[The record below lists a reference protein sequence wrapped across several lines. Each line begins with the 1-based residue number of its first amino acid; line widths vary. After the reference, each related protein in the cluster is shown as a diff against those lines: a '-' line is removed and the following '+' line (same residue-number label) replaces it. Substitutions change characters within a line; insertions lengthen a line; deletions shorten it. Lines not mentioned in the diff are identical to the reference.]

1 MLLIVTQLTTLIT
14 IVDNYKYV
22 ISWILIIVVVFC
34 DSCAL
39 EWRCPQ
45 NVIKFSNLKV
55 LSIHLDSV
63 PAQLL
68 HRFDFSSCSDSLKKL
83 SLLETTA
90 SRMLPK
96 DYEHKKLIVKFVE
109 SIKSLK
115 NLKCL
120 TIDVKNMSIDMNFIR
135 QLKSLR

>member
-1 MLLIVTQLTTLIT
+1 MLLIVAQLTTLIT

-22 ISWILIIVVVFC
+22 ISWILIIIIVFC
-34 DSCAL
+34 DSFAL

-45 NVIKFSNLKV
+45 NVVKFSNLKV

-68 HRFDFSSCSDSLKKL
+68 RRFDLSSCSDSLKKL
-83 SLLETTA
+83 SLLETSA
-90 SRMLPK
+90 SRMSFINYWNK
-96 DYEHKKLIVKFVE
+96 GLIVKFVE

-115 NLKCL
+115 NLKSL
-120 TIDVKNMSIDMNFIR
+120 TVALYDMSIDMNFIR